1 MMSNKMYNILKW
13 VAMILLP
20 AIGALY
26 SALAGIWGFPYA
38 EQIVGTI
45 TAVNVF
51 LGTAL
56 TISTTKYNKMKVRK
70 YFGTDGI
77 RRIANIELSPELVYK
92 VAQLVVD
99 EKVETPEYVT
109 VTINDEFV
117 ESGTFDT
124 TVLKDGDTV
133 EFLYFMGG
141 GQ

>member
-1 MMSNKMYNILKW
+1 MFIT
-13 VAMILLP
+13 VA
-20 AIGALY
+20 GDKKEVKD
-26 SALAGIWGFPYA
+26 G
-38 EQIVGTI
+38 
-45 TAVNVF
+45 
-51 LGTAL
+51 L
-56 TISTTKYNKMKVRK
+56 T
-70 YFGTDGI
+70 
-77 RRIANIELSPELVYK
+77 

-117 ESGTFDT
+117 ESGSFEG